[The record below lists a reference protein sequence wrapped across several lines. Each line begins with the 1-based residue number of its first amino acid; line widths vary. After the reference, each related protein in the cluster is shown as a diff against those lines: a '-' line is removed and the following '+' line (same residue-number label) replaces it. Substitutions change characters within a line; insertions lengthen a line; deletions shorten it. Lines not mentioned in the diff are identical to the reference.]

1 MCSDCSGLSTKG
13 YGKVGRLQILM
24 VNGTESHVLL
34 SVSKEMI
41 AEQMEVQTLNIFKT
55 ILKSDPLDHFGSH
68 SRMH

>member
-1 MCSDCSGLSTKG
+1 
-13 YGKVGRLQILM
+13 M

-34 SVSKEMI
+34 SVCKEMI

-55 ILKSDPLDHFGSH
+55 RLRSDPLDHFGSH